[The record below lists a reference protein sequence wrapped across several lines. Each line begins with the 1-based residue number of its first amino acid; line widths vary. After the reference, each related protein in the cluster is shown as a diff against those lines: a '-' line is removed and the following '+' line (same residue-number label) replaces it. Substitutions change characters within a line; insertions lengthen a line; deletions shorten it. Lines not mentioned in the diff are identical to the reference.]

1 MNYTVDYNFKAGTWE
16 MTTWMRLE
24 GGVKLSITSY
34 QLTASCLEE
43 AELRAEELDL
53 LLGSPDP
60 AGYTEQDL
68 TVMEQAYYQ
77 PQAEY

>member
-53 LLGSPDP
+53 LLGSPD
-60 AGYTEQDL
+60 L

>member
-53 LLGSPDP
+53 LLGSPDS

>member
-24 GGVKLSITSY
+24 GGVKLSINSY
-34 QLTASCLEE
+34 QLDACSLEE

-53 LLGSPDP
+53 LLGSPEP
-60 AGYTEQDL
+60 
-68 TVMEQAYYQ
+68 TVYSDAEFDDMARSYYD
-77 PQAEY
+77 PQAEF